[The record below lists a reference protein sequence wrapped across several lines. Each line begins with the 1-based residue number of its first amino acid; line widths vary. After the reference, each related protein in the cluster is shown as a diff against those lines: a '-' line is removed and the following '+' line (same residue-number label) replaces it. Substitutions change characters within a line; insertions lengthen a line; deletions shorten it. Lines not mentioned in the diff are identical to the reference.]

1 MLAPWMKAGFAVA
14 ALSGLAATGA
24 AFQDQLEWAK
34 AKLVGAPMADPAST
48 MALSNAIA
56 EWRSLS
62 TTPSASFDRYAT
74 FLIAHPGWPNEA
86 QLKRAAEGSLSQ
98 GSWSP
103 STVTAYFQRFPPMTG
118 AAWVRY
124 AEALSATGNLTGAQN
139 AARNAWVAGTLPVTD
154 EAKVIANWSSA
165 LTPPDQD
172 RRMDMLLWQ
181 GSTQQAARQLALTS
195 PDRRDGFAA
204 RLAYRTNSPNAAAA
218 SDDGTRNDAGLL
230 ADRAIWLTN
239 SGATGSAR
247 SQLARAHKFDRR
259 PADVDRWYD
268 LMLKNAR
275 AAVAAGDASTAF
287 EIARQVDDA
296 YPDGTDVSLRPYG
309 ERDAFTDLT
318 WLAGS
323 IAYKR
328 IGRPSDAIGMFLR
341 YAGGSRSPAIK
352 TKGLYWAA
360 RAAEA
365 AGKRDEARDYLTR
378 AAQYRDQFYG
388 QLATERLNTPL
399 LAPADPGQPSIDP
412 AARSA
417 FYRSEVVRAAQ
428 YLGTTG
434 AHEDQSAFI
443 RAIANNASTDND
455 HALAAELSRTLGRPD
470 LAVMVGR
477 SALLNGLDDYTL
489 TGFPTVNI
497 PASASGMWSIT
508 HGIMRQE
515 SQFDRAAVS
524 RVGARGLMQL
534 MPGSAREQAGK
545 LGLAWDSGMLTTS
558 TDYNIQLGSAY
569 FQRLYNQYGS
579 YPLAVAAYNAGAGN
593 VNKWLVANGDPRMGN
608 IDWLDWIEAIPFDE
622 TKRYV
627 QHVLENAVV
636 YDLINPQR
644 AMSTGNARLS
654 WYIGNKRPG

>member
-1 MLAPWMKAGFAVA
+1 MKAGFAAA
-14 ALSGLAATGA
+14 ALSGVAATGA

-34 AKLVGAPMADPAST
+34 SKLMGAPAADPTST
-48 MALSNAIA
+48 MALANAIT
-56 EWRSLS
+56 EWHALTATGSV
-62 TTPSASFDRYAT
+62 ASFDRYAT
-74 FLIAHPGWPNEA
+74 FLIAHQGWPNEA
-86 QLKRAAEGSLSQ
+86 QLKRAAESSLAL
-98 GSWSP
+98 GGWSP
-103 STVTAYFQRFPPMTG
+103 STAIAYFQIFPPMTG

-124 AEALSATGNLTGAQN
+124 AEALSATGNVQGARN
-139 AARNAWVAGTLPVTD
+139 AARNAWVAGALPVAD
-154 EAKVIANWSSA
+154 EAKVIAGWSDA
-165 LTPPDQD
+165 LTQPDQD

-181 GSTQQAARQLALTS
+181 GSTQQAARQLVLTS
-195 PDRRDGFAA
+195 PDRRAGFAT
-204 RLAYRTNSPNAAAA
+204 RLAYRTNGANAATA
-218 SDDGTRNDAGLL
+218 SEDGSRSDAGLL
-230 ADRAIWLTN
+230 ADRSIWLAN
-239 SGATGSAR
+239 SGAAGSAR
-247 SQLARAHKFDRR
+247 SLLARTHRFDRR
-259 PADVDRWYD
+259 PADVRRWYD

-275 AAVAAGDASTAF
+275 AAVAAGDSTTAF

-296 YPDGTDVSLRPYG
+296 YPDGTDISLRPYG

-318 WLAGS
+318 WLAGTL
-323 IAYKR
+323 ALKR
-328 IGRPSDAIGMFLR
+328 IARPGEAIGMFLR
-341 YAGGSRSPAIK
+341 YAGGSRSPALK

-365 AGKRDEARDYLTR
+365 AGKRDEARDYLNR

-388 QLATERLNTPL
+388 QLATERLGTPL
-399 LAPADPGQPSIDP
+399 VAPANPGQPVIDP
-412 AARSA
+412 VARTA

-443 RAIANNASTDND
+443 RAIANNASSDSD

-470 LAVMVGR
+470 LAVMIGR

-489 TGFPTVNI
+489 TGFPTVNV
-497 PASASGMWSIT
+497 PASASGMWSIV

-515 SQFDRAAVS
+515 SQFDRAAIS

-545 LGLAWDSGMLTTS
+545 LGVAWDSGMLTTS

-569 FQRLYNQYGS
+569 FQRLYTQYGS
-579 YPLAVAAYNAGAGN
+579 YPLAIAAYNAGAGN
-593 VNKWLVANGDPRMGN
+593 VNKWLAANGDPRMGGV
-608 IDWLDWIEAIPFDE
+608 DWLDWIEAIPFDE

-644 AMSTGNARLS
+644 AMSTSNARLS